1 MCPVLEITSWFA
13 CDNNRSTLVQVL
25 CCLSTKYLEEDQ
37 QTWHLES
44 ELQFC
49 GLVEFEVWQNGH
61 SPPIVLGYSYVSYVR
76 QQTRCGWLK
85 SLREIRLVLN
95 GEIRWCFNNKSRQQ
109 TLVKQAI
116 HPDLPNS
123 IVNGGT
129 YGDNRDTQKTIL
141 DWFYLFECLRGQEF
155 IVFVFNA
162 SHDHIYTRYPIINLW
177 D

>member
-13 CDNNRSTLVQVL
+13 CDNNRSTLFQVL

-85 SLREIRLVLN
+85 SLREIQGTRRTKRERRFLGDFPCILPKK
-95 GEIRWCFNNKSRQQ
+95 G
-109 TLVKQAI
+109 
-116 HPDLPNS
+116 DLP
-123 IVNGGT
+123 
-129 YGDNRDTQKTIL
+129 KTCRKWGPL
-141 DWFYLFECLRGQEF
+141 GPLRGLTEDLRKALQ
-155 IVFVFNA
+155 
-162 SHDHIYTRYPIINLW
+162 RQLR
-177 D
+177 